1 MLRQTRCAPGGT
13 FLEGRLFMKMKQPTT
28 YEQQLKLLKSRGC
41 IIDDDQFCIDVLS
54 NVNYYRFSAYFLPFW
69 NSDRITYK
77 SGTTFSQIY
86 CIYEF
91 DQYLRRIV
99 LSEIENI
106 ETSLRAKVVY
116 FHAHKYGAL
125 GYENKSNFNTAH
137 NHSTFKSII
146 AGEIRKNKNVLFV
159 KHHIAK
165 YNGKLPIWAMIELF
179 SLGMLSRFYSDLLTG
194 DRKQIALETFGV
206 DESLV
211 RSWLQ
216 CCTNLRN
223 ICAHYGR
230 LYYRLLGAVPLTP
243 KGFGFTLDRS
253 LFSALV
259 MLKLMSRDKI
269 AWNSTFLLKLQ
280 DLISDYSNSVHLQHI
295 GFPNNWHD
303 LLKHETDQEGG

>member
-1 MLRQTRCAPGGT
+1 
-13 FLEGRLFMKMKQPTT
+13 MKVKQPTT
-28 YEQQLKLLKSRGC
+28 HEQQLELLKSRGC
-41 IIDDDQFCIDVLS
+41 INNDDQFCIDILS

-69 NSDRITYK
+69 NTDRVTYK

-86 CIYEF
+86 SIYEF
-91 DQYLRRIV
+91 DKHLRRII

-125 GYENKSNFNTAH
+125 GYENKDNFNSKH
-137 NHSTFKSII
+137 NHDTFRKLT

-159 KHHIAK
+159 KHHIDN

-179 SLGMLSRFYSDLLTG
+179 SFGMLSRFFADLPTG
-194 DRKQIALETFGV
+194 DRKKIALETFDV

-243 KGFGFTLDRS
+243 KGYDYTLDRS
-253 LFSALV
+253 LFSAIT
-259 MLKLMSRDKI
+259 MLKLMSKDKV
-269 AWNSTFLLKLQ
+269 AWNSSFLKELKA
-280 DLISDYSNSVHLQHI
+280 LINDYSSTAHLQHI
-295 GFPNNWHD
+295 GFPVNWYE
-303 LLKHETDQEGG
+303 LLKHEAEQERD